1 MQWTTKNKT
10 EQYFQKMFI
19 TKSNMANELKISRT
33 TLDVFLSN
41 PAKMNSQ
48 IEKISIM
55 KKVSRMS
62 IFKAINY

>member
-41 PAKMNSQ
+41 PDKMNSQ